1 MKSAFTVGFQAIF
14 KTGPYSQV
22 IEFVKGAPRPDRG

>member
-14 KTGPYSQV
+14 KSRRYSPL